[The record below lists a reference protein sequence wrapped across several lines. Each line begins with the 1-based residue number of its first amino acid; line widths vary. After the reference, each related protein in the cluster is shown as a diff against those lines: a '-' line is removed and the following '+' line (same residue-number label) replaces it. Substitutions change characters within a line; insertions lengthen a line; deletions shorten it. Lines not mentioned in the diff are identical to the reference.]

1 MLHVVGELVLLFFL
15 AFLPAPHVAAPTRD
29 TANSLGA
36 KIALYYSGW
45 QLVGQ
50 REDQPTA
57 GDVNNVSRVAIP
69 LRNHMYIS

>member
-1 MLHVVGELVLLFFL
+1 MPELLTLFLMVLLRV
-15 AFLPAPHVAAPTRD
+15 LPARHVAAPGD
-29 TANSLGA
+29 TANAHGA

-69 LRNHMYIS
+69 LDNHAHIP